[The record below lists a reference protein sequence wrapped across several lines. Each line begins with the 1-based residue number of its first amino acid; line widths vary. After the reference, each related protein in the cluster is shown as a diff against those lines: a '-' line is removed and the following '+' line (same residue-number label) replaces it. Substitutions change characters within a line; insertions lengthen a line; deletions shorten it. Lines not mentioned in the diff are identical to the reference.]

1 MDKEAFDEWR
11 TRPDTKK
18 ALFPFISDVLEN
30 TEAALNS
37 MATDG
42 ADTLLSD
49 DKQKFTYAR
58 LLGFQDA
65 FGQLFELIKD
75 GQDED

>member
-18 ALFPFISDVLEN
+18 ALFPFIDEVLTN
-30 TEAALNS
+30 TEDALHS

-42 ADTLLSD
+42 ADSLLSD
-49 DKQKFTYAR
+49 DSKKFTYAR
-58 LLGFQDA
+58 LLGFKDA
-65 FGQLFELIKD
+65 FSQLQELIKD